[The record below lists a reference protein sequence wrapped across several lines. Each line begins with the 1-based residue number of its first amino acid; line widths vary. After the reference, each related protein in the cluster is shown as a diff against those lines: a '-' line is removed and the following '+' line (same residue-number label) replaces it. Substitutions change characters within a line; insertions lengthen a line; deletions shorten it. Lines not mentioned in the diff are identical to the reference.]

1 MNAKNRRRYF
11 YAQRDA
17 RRNNKKK
24 KSLHHID
31 ATPRVELIYALIDA
45 RFDPFYA
52 GIGDDRRPCL
62 LRGREI
68 GKIIERETRGIILY
82 SGLTSWQLRTWRRVV
97 GAGCGTWRGWTE
109 CRRHSRNFCFAVSI
123 NDRFNKPAY
132 RPATTPRDGQIENF
146 SIKKFMQRLC

>member
-1 MNAKNRRRYF
+1 MLKIDVVIFTHNAMRGEII
-11 YAQRDA
+11 
-17 RRNNKKK
+17 KKK

-31 ATPRVELIYALIDA
+31 ARPRAELIYALIDA
-45 RFDPFYA
+45 PFDPFYA

-109 CRRHSRNFCFAVSI
+109 CRSIVEIFVS
-123 NDRFNKPAY
+123 PLA
-132 RPATTPRDGQIENF
+132 
-146 SIKKFMQRLC
+146 

>member
-31 ATPRVELIYALIDA
+31 ATPRAELIYALIDA
-45 RFDPFYA
+45 PFDPFYA

-68 GKIIERETRGIILY
+68 GKIIERETRGLY
-82 SGLTSWQLRTWRRVV
+82 YI
-97 GAGCGTWRGWTE
+97 AG
-109 CRRHSRNFCFAVSI
+109 
-123 NDRFNKPAY
+123 
-132 RPATTPRDGQIENF
+132 
-146 SIKKFMQRLC
+146 

>member
-1 MNAKNRRRYF
+1 MLKIDVVIFTHNAM
-11 YAQRDA
+11 RDEII
-17 RRNNKKK
+17 KKK
-24 KSLHHID
+24 KVVASHRCDTTRWID
-31 ATPRVELIYALIDA
+31 ICINRCPIRSIL
-45 RFDPFYA
+45 RWNQ
-52 GIGDDRRPCL
+52 RPCL

-132 RPATTPRDGQIENF
+132 RPTTTPRDGQIENF

>member
-1 MNAKNRRRYF
+1 MLKIDVVIFTHNAM
-11 YAQRDA
+11 RDEII
-17 RRNNKKK
+17 KKK
-24 KSLHHID
+24 ESLHHID

-97 GAGCGTWRGWTE
+97 GAGCGTWRGWSVE
-109 CRRHSRNFCFAVSI
+109 DIVEIFVS
-123 NDRFNKPAY
+123 PLA
-132 RPATTPRDGQIENF
+132 
-146 SIKKFMQRLC
+146 